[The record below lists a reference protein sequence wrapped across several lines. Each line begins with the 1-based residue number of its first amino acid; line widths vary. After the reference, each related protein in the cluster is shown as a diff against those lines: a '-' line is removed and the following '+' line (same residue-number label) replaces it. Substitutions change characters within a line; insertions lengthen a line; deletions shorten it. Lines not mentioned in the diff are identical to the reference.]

1 MYHGPG
7 VQVVAL
13 VPAAGPGAAAD
24 HGGDARHHRVVHL
37 LRADEVDVRVD
48 AAGGG
53 DEPLARDD
61 LRARA
66 DDDVDAG
73 LHVRIA
79 GLADAGD
86 APFLEADVGLDD
98 APVIDDERVG
108 DDGVGDVFGDALAL
122 AHAVANHLA
131 AAELHFF
138 AVDSVVALHFD
149 DELGVAE
156 PHAIARGGAVHLGVG
171 AAVDAGHGSF
181 PMICASKP

>member
-1 MYHGPG
+1 M
-7 VQVVAL
+7 
-13 VPAAGPGAAAD
+13 
-24 HGGDARHHRVVHL
+24 
-37 LRADEVDVRVD
+37 DVRVD

-73 LHVRIA
+73 LHVGIA

-86 APFLEADVGLDD
+86 AAVLEADVGLDD

-108 DDGVGDVFGDALAL
+108 DDGVGDVRGGALAL
-122 AHAVANHLA
+122 AHAVADDLA
-131 AAELHFF
+131 AAELHFL
-138 AVDSVVALHFD
+138 AVDGVVALDFD

-171 AAVDAGHGSF
+171 AAVDAGV
-181 PMICASKP
+181 MAASP